1 MRIALC
7 YWGLCRSTDKTY
19 RSIEECI
26 YKPLRQANI
35 DFDIY
40 LHTYEINGNYTNVIA
55 KEKNIK
61 LNNELYKLLK
71 PTAFLIENQ
80 LLVDKQLNLQD
91 YFTQGLCRQ
100 WKSYIKNHEEIITM
114 THNHI
119 RALHSLKQV
128 TGLWLKS
135 EKTYDRIIYLRPDV
149 KFLTKLDT
157 NWLIAQKPDECI
169 LTNFAMHPVND
180 RFAIL
185 YPIKAKFYGER
196 FDELLE
202 FSKTS
207 PVHSE
212 GYLGHIINKHGIVP
226 VIKNFQFRR
235 VRANGLIIPN

>member
-7 YWGLCRSTDKTY
+7 YWGLCRSTDETY
-19 RSIEECI
+19 RSNEECI

-35 DFDIY
+35 EFDIY
-40 LHTYEINGNYTNVIA
+40 VHTYEINGTYTNKWA
-55 KEKNIK
+55 KEVNIK

-71 PTAFLIENQ
+71 PTAFLIEDQLVVDNQ
-80 LLVDKQLNLQD
+80 LQFQE
-91 YFTQGLCRQ
+91 YMTQGLCRQ
-100 WKSYIKNHEEIITM
+100 WKTYIKNHKDIVDM

-157 NWLIAQKPDECI
+157 KWLATLKPDECI
-169 LTNFAMHPVND
+169 LTNFAMHPFND

-185 YPIKAKFYGER
+185 YPKNAQIYGQR
-196 FDELLE
+196 LDELLE

-226 VIKNFQFRR
+226 VIKDFQFRR
-235 VRANGLIIPN
+235 VRANGIVIPN